1 MFVCMQESMYTYM
14 LSIDLKFYWKKSIDD
29 IILLKV
35 WLFDWNKGV
44 IWDKMTDDTL

>member
-1 MFVCMQESMYTYM
+1 MFVCMQESMHTYM
-14 LSIDLKFYWKKSIDD
+14 LGTDLND